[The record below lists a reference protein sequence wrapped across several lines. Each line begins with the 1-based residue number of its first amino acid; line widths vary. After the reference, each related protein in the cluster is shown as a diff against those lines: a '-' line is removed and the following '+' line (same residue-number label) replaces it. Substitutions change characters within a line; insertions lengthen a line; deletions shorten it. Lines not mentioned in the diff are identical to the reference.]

1 MDAPT
6 TNAFEELLEALKV
19 RELAEEEQ
27 EALLLELN
35 ELIAQSTLV
44 RLLEQ
49 MDDATQS
56 EFSALLDGGASE
68 AEAEAFIA
76 QRVPNADAILEE
88 VIRSLTKDVLAG
100 EQ

>member
-1 MDAPT
+1 MAAPT

-44 RLLEQ
+44 RLLEH

-56 EFSALLDGGASE
+56 EFSTLLDGGASE

-76 QRVPNADAILEE
+76 QKVPNADAILEE
-88 VIRSLTKDVLAG
+88 VIRNLTRDVLAG
-100 EQ
+100 GE